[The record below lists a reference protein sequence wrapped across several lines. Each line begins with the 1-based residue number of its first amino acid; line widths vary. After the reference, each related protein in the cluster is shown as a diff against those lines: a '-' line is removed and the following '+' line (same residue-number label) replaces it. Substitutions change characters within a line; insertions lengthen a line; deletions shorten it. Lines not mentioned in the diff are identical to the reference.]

1 MEEEFYSTVK
11 LSSGEELIAKVCFL
25 PEEDSLLLDKPL
37 LVEKIKHKKNGME
50 VNGFTLHEWIKSSY
64 DTMFVIKMEQVIT
77 LTELDKK
84 VERFYMKFLDDDYK
98 DDNQMKT
105 QKMTKRMG
113 YLGSVKE
120 TKKFLEN
127 IYKRS

>member
-50 VNGFTLHEWIKSSY
+50 VDGFTLHEWIKSSY

-84 VERFYMKFLDDDYK
+84 VERFYMKFLDEDYK
-98 DDNQMKT
+98 DNNKMKP
-105 QKMTKRMG
+105 QKMTKHMG